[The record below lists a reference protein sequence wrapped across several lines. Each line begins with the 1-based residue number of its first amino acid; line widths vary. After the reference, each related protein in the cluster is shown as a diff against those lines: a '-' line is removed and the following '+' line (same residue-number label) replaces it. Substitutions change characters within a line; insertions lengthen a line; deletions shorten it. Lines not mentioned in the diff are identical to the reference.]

1 MKDIES
7 RFSASVSLER
17 KNITRRSFSMENLL
31 RRLAVQSV
39 FAMAFVFLC
48 AGAWA
53 QSKVTVESEISK
65 SGSLLLEVRGV
76 DDASV
81 SATPVERISPNGK
94 QLYCAYD
101 IDITKNGREWQPEPE
116 QPAMVS
122 MENTNFADGQL
133 LDIYHEGANGLEFV
147 ATVASENGK
156 ITFPAHSF
164 SVYIVTAAGDYARLK
179 VNLHQAD
186 GTVVT
191 IYVKK
196 QDITDGYF
204 NRIVYNPGFGTISDG
219 VQCRGWIAKE
229 AYTED
234 DISSALT
241 FDDVRKTIKDK
252 LDTRVE
258 DGTEMDFYTMLFK
271 SFSVLYLD
279 ENEAVINND
288 VLLFRADENVTSLP
302 YTVNT
307 NYTPRSNTSKFEGWI
322 VNSQADGEHI
332 DGHTDDSY
340 IYTLNT
346 NIEIKGNV
354 TFNVVVSD
362 GFWLIYHENGKG
374 ATYKAADFIHAGETT
389 TRPSLTMLRNGYEF
403 KGWYTGEPITQY
415 GDPTGSEFVFGRRLE
430 ANTHVYA
437 KWKVNEKAQYTVI
450 VWKQNVTCDG
460 YDFEEA
466 INLEGRPNTEVN
478 TVSSDG
484 SGNTR
489 FASIDGT
496 PKKYIGFSLANFN
509 EHVRIAPEGNSIVNV
524 YYDRIE
530 YTVKFIYYRM
540 INSGRDEGKYQYAT
554 NKLTLNE
561 NRNATSN
568 DYLCAK
574 WTSSTYNNH
583 PVCSYP
589 SRDTVMGNYTYTYYP
604 ITARYGQS
612 IVEMWPIYDNFYN
625 FDSKRFSSWVL
636 MIGAAARNDAVS
648 GGGSVKGL
656 ISIMD
661 EQILGDMTSSNG
673 NYLVAKYSTAD
684 DWTYNIW
691 FPKVTGE
698 DYTERTC
705 TTVNSVEYY
714 LEYEILAR
722 SGSGA
727 SGQHQP
733 SFLGFSN
740 VSGNQ
745 RGNNNVM
752 DYYYSRDK
760 YIINY
765 MDGSYY
771 NGNNVKLN
779 DYSPSGPLH
788 EIEGVAYGSDM
799 SSYGDYVHSAPRGFV
814 FEGWYVDEPC
824 TRPYNFN
831 TRMPSANVTVYAKWR
846 QIQYRVFLHP
856 NVSTDDE
863 TLFWG
868 SDNQALNFR
877 IDYGNR
883 ISVPTGTRDDYEFVG
898 WYTDDRF
905 TNPFNENTIVLTDAN
920 TIAYDKTTE
929 FTDPMDKW
937 GNGATWNSD
946 VSYEDEDTHEIL
958 PRTPERFWITK
969 KYDLYGKWRAK
980 LRGANGITVVYEDND
995 GAGPVPTEELL
1006 YQDNVEV
1013 TAAPACSYVDDTK
1026 VFSHWVLQTYN
1037 SRERDYEDVPNSR
1050 IYPGSTFTA
1059 LKADSKMVVT
1069 RWFDPDHPDNFIVEG
1084 FDQSSTRIHPISPDD
1099 PYVDYL
1105 ATYTVKLRA
1114 EYEDVEKPE
1123 HTFMEW
1129 FKNDGESTVVRTDGT
1144 SGADPSLTINEA
1156 VDIPVPTREGYI
1168 FKGWYKKNVSLGDP
1182 IPTSISDCTPNFLY
1196 YDNNKYYKE
1205 NTYSNEVSQVAA
1217 DRYMTYDYM
1226 YAVWEPDVQF
1236 TIESECM
1243 GIPISLPTRTN
1254 ANVDLSVGT
1263 WSWTA
1268 SSGTVSGTTY
1278 TATERNT
1285 VTLTFNPD
1293 ASTCAK
1299 TKDFNVS
1306 FMTPNVDNPSSY
1318 DYIWKSGTTSRLT
1331 DWNTA
1336 SNWYVY
1342 DNGYSIA
1349 RELPTTGSNIYIGPS
1364 ECVTPTWPQA
1374 NEANAKN
1381 ITIAENATLTVPAD
1395 MTLKIAGNLDNIGTL
1410 DATKGTVVF
1419 CGTQERVDQ
1428 TISND
1433 LTLAKV
1439 TFNNRGGNIVPE
1451 GNLTINGV
1459 ATFISGVVEGD
1470 VTFGNNSSVV
1480 ENMTYKS
1487 FVDGEVTKAGNAYN
1501 FTFPTGSNNVL
1512 GKVKTMSNVYD
1523 VSVQYFNNP
1532 DGFDIS
1538 EYPRWWNV
1546 ADNCSDNDPRLDH
1559 VSNFEYW
1566 SIQSSGAL
1574 NATLTV
1580 SAADSSAHF
1589 NPISPT
1595 HDGNDIYGAFWTGSC
1610 WANIGGA
1617 NHTISNNPYGNIS
1630 VEVVIPATRA
1640 TSDKILSLGSIDHNT
1655 VLPIELTS
1663 FTATCD
1669 GRSALVKWTTATEKN
1684 NDYFSLE
1691 RSDDAINFV
1700 EIARIAGAGNSIE
1713 PLNYSY
1719 NDYGIYGGENYY
1731 RLVQVDY
1738 DGTRTASE
1746 IIVVDCVETAD
1757 EPDVLAYPNPF
1768 NNELTLELDNFD
1780 NHATNIEVY
1789 DMLGR
1794 LVYVEQADAPQNRY
1808 ETILNFSNLHNGAY
1822 NIRVSTADFVINK
1835 QVVKQ

>member
-1 MKDIES
+1 MLLGGNAVGQATTKIVNETSGDT
-7 RFSASVSLER
+7 SL
-17 KNITRRSFSMENLL
+17 F
-31 RRLAVQSV
+31 
-39 FAMAFVFLC
+39 
-48 AGAWA
+48 
-53 QSKVTVESEISK
+53 
-65 SGSLLLEVRGV
+65 LEVRGV
-76 DDASV
+76 EDASV
-81 SATPVERISPNGK
+81 DAIPVERTSPNGK

-101 IDITKNGREWQPEPE
+101 INITKDGQEWQPEPE
-116 QPAMVS
+116 QPAIVS
-122 MENTNFADGQL
+122 MEAPDFADGQL
-133 LDIYHEGANGLEFV
+133 LDIYHEGTHGLEFV

-164 SVYIVTAAGDYARLK
+164 SVYIVAAAPEYDRLK

-186 GTVVT
+186 GTIVT

-196 QDITDGYF
+196 LDIERGDF
-204 NRIVYNPGFGTISDG
+204 KRIVYNPGFGTLGDG
-219 VQCRGWIAKE
+219 VQCHGWIDNRD
-229 AYTED
+229 YTKD
-234 DISSALT
+234 DIPSALT
-241 FDDVRKTIKDK
+241 FDDVRRIVTDR
-252 LDTRVE
+252 LNAGVE

-288 VLLFRADENVTSLP
+288 VLLFRADKNITSMQ
-302 YTVNT
+302 YRVNT
-307 NYTPRSNTSKFEGWI
+307 NYTPRSNTSKFEGWM
-322 VNSQADGEHI
+322 VNSPADGEHI
-332 DGHTDDSY
+332 VGHTDDSHN
-340 IYTLNT
+340 YTRET
-346 NIEIKGNV
+346 TIEITGNV
-354 TFNVVVSD
+354 TFDVVVSD

-374 ATYKAADFIHAGETT
+374 ATYKAADFVHAGETT
-389 TRPSLTMLRNGYEF
+389 HAPELEMLRNGYTF
-403 KGWYTGEPITQY
+403 VGWYTGEPATQY
-415 GDPTGSEFVFGRRLE
+415 GDPTGSEFVFGSRLE

-437 KWKVNEKAQYTVI
+437 KWKANETSRYTVI

-466 INLEGRPNTEVN
+466 INLEGRPNTEIN
-478 TVSSDG
+478 TVISSYENARNP
-484 SGNTR
+484 NTR
-489 FASIDGT
+489 YAQINGVS
-496 PKKYIGFSLANFN
+496 KKYTGFYLNNFN
-509 EHVRIAPEGNSIVNV
+509 EHVTIAPEGNSIVNV

-589 SRDTVMGNYTYTYYP
+589 RRDTVMGNYTYTYYP

-612 IVEMWPIYDNFYN
+612 IVEMWPIYDNFDD
-625 FDSKRFSSWVL
+625 FDNKRFSSWVL

-760 YIINY
+760 HIINY

-799 SSYGDYVHSAPRGFV
+799 SSYGDYVHTAPRGFV

-831 TRMPSANVTVYAKWR
+831 TKMPSANVTVYAKWR

-856 NVSTDDE
+856 DVSDDDS

-877 IDYGNR
+877 IDYGNK
-883 ISVPTGTRDDYEFVG
+883 ISVPTGIRDDYEFVG
-898 WYTDDRF
+898 WYTDESLDGAF
-905 TNPFNENTIVLTDAN
+905 AFNENTVVLNDGN
-920 TIAYDKTTE
+920 TVAYDKTTE

-946 VSYEDEDTHEIL
+946 VSYEDENTHEIL
-958 PRTPERFWITK
+958 PRNPERFWITK

-980 LRGANGITVVYEDND
+980 LRGANGITVVYEDNA
-995 GAGPVPTEELL
+995 GTGPVPTEEFL
-1006 YQDNVEV
+1006 YQDDVEV
-1013 TAAPACSYVDDTK
+1013 IAAPACSPINDTK

-1037 SRERDYEDVPNSR
+1037 SSTGEYEDIPNSR
-1050 IYPGSTFTA
+1050 IYPGTTFTA

-1069 RWFDPDHPDNFIVEG
+1069 RWFDPNHPDNFIVEG
-1084 FDQSSTRIHPISPDD
+1084 FNPSSTTIHPISPDD

-1123 HTFMEW
+1123 YTFMEW
-1129 FKNDGESTVVRTDGT
+1129 FMNNGEGTIARTDGR
-1144 SGADPSLTINEA
+1144 SGASPSLAINGA

-1168 FKGWYKKNVSLGDP
+1168 FKGWYKENVSFGDP
-1182 IPTSISDCTPNFLY
+1182 IPNSISDCTPNFLY
-1196 YDNNKYYKE
+1196 YKNNKYYKE
-1205 NTYSNEVSQVAA
+1205 NTYTNEVSQVAA
-1217 DRYMTYDYM
+1217 DRYMTYDYF
-1226 YAVWEPDVQF
+1226 YAIWEPDVKF
-1236 TIESECM
+1236 TIEPGCM
-1243 GIPISLPTRTN
+1243 GVPISLPTTTN
-1254 ANVDLSVGT
+1254 AGVDLSAGT

-1268 SSGTVSGTTY
+1268 SSGAVSGTTY
-1278 TATERNT
+1278 TATEKAN

-1293 ASTCAK
+1293 PSTCAQA
-1299 TKDFNVS
+1299 KDFNIS
-1306 FMTPNVDNPSSY
+1306 FTTPNVDNPSSY
-1318 DYIWKSGTTSRLT
+1318 DYIWRSGTTSRLT

-1342 DNGYSIA
+1342 NNGYSVA
-1349 RELPTTGSNIYIGPS
+1349 TELPSTGSNIYIGPS

-1410 DATKGTVVF
+1410 DATEGTVAF
-1419 CGTQERVDQ
+1419 CGTADQ
-1428 TISND
+1428 TISHD
-1433 LTLAKV
+1433 ITFGMV
-1439 TFNNRGGNIVPE
+1439 TFSSEGNIVPS
-1451 GNLTINGV
+1451 GSVAINKKANFNNGILV
-1459 ATFISGVVEGD
+1459 GD
-1470 VTFGNNSSVV
+1470 VTFNIGAEADVTNYN
-1480 ENMTYKS
+1480 S
-1487 FVDGEVTKAGNAYN
+1487 FVSGTVTKLVGEIAEDD
-1501 FTFPTGSNNVL
+1501 FTFPTGSNGVDQPNVL
-1512 GKVKTMSNVYD
+1512 GSVYIKKLPINSTTAVTFHQKSNEGGFGLD
-1523 VSVQYFNNP
+1523 VL
-1532 DGFDIS
+1532 
-1538 EYPRWWNV
+1538 PRWWNV
-1546 ADNCSDNDPRLDH
+1546 ADNCSGNNPKFDH

-1566 SIQSSGAL
+1566 NVNTSTTL
-1574 NATLTV
+1574 VDATLTL
-1580 SAADSSAHF
+1580 SAEDVNAHF
-1589 NPISPT
+1589 
-1595 HDGNDIYGAFWTGSC
+1595 GNTSNYDEENIFGAMWMGSC
-1610 WANIGGA
+1610 WQNLGGPA
-1617 NHTISNNPYGNIS
+1617 SFAGATITISVDS
-1630 VEVVIPATRA
+1630 IPAVSHRNTEPSYL
-1640 TSDKILSLGSIDHNT
+1640 TIGSKDQST
-1655 VLPIELTS
+1655 LLPIELLS

-1669 GRSALVKWTTATEKN
+1669 GRTPIVEWATATERN
-1684 NDYFSLE
+1684 NDYFVIE

-1700 EIARIAGAGNSIE
+1700 EVARVAGAGNSIE
-1713 PLNYSY
+1713 QQNYSY
-1719 NDYGIYGGENYY
+1719 TDYTAASGDNYY

-1738 DGTRTASE
+1738 DGSRTVSE
-1746 IIVVDCVETAD
+1746 IVSVACDDNAD
-1757 EPDVLAYPNPF
+1757 GTPEIMAYPNPF
-1768 NNELTLELDNFD
+1768 CNELTLDLNNFG
-1780 NHATNIEVY
+1780 NRTAHIEVY
-1789 DMLGR
+1789 DMLGKM
-1794 LVYVEQADAPQNRY
+1794 VMQDKVDAPQNSY
-1808 ETILNFSNLHNGAY
+1808 EMILNFGNLPAASY
-1822 NIRVSTADFVINK
+1822 TIRVSTVDFVINK
-1835 QVVKQ
+1835 QVVKKNL